1 MARAGLPGT
10 EEPVQRRLD
19 FRAVADPA
27 QFGHDRLGHLLSDRL
42 LKVPRFQ
49 RRYSWQEEHV
59 ADYWADIDRARGAG
73 DAYFMGTIVLASDA
87 DGDNR
92 KLIIDG
98 QQRITTTAILFVA
111 VRDRLREL
119 DQPRAAQ
126 SVEDTHLSDY
136 VLSEE
141 QTVAKLTLSP
151 ADYPTFSALLDGR
164 TADSA
169 PDPVANCYTQLK
181 NYVDE
186 LAPTHS
192 EYRKLI
198 DLVNYLDKDVQ
209 VLLAVAT
216 GLPEA
221 YVIFETLNDR
231 GADLT
236 TADLLKNY
244 LFSQAGTQG
253 IAHAESTWTRL
264 TGRFDKP
271 DDFVKFL
278 RFEYMSRKGR
288 ITNRGLYK
296 ALQADIGHGAGHVRS
311 YLERLEKA
319 LQRYAA
325 LREPDDAS
333 WSSQAIEVKDS
344 LLAFRRFGFEAST
357 PLLLAAFATWSHS
370 NATRFVDVVAN
381 WSVRSW
387 MAGTLGGGV
396 AESAF
401 CDAAV
406 AVARKKAK
414 TADDARSHMKE
425 LVPDDAAFR
434 QAFMGYG
441 AITTTRAKYLLA
453 RLERQH
459 LTELGQQTD
468 AMPDW
473 SSKSVSVE
481 HIFARSSKR
490 TAFDSEEAFEKF
502 SLIRDQ
508 LQNLTLLERTLNG
521 GLEDKPFQQKVGTY
535 GQSAFAL
542 TRELKGHG
550 DWTFVEANAR
560 AEVLAGLAVK
570 AWPR

>member
-1 MARAGLPGT
+1 M
-10 EEPVQRRLD
+10 
-19 FRAVADPA
+19 AVADPA
-27 QFGHDRLGHLLSDRL
+27 QFDHDRLGHLLSDRL

-49 RRYSWQEEHV
+49 RRYSWQQDHV
-59 ADYWADIDRARGAG
+59 AEYWTDIARARLAG
-73 DAYFMGTIVLASDA
+73 DAYFMGTVVLASDA
-87 DGDNR
+87 EGDNR

-98 QQRITTTAILFVA
+98 QQRIATTAILFVA
-111 VRDRLREL
+111 VRDRLRDL
-119 DQPRAAQ
+119 GQDRAAQ

-136 VLSEE
+136 VLTEE

-151 ADYPTFSALLDGR
+151 DDHPTFSSLLEGR
-164 TADSA
+164 LADL
-169 PDPVANCYTQLK
+169 PQDPVFRCYTQIKL
-181 NYVDE
+181 YVAE
-186 LAPTHS
+186 LAPTDS
-192 EYRKLI
+192 DYRKLI
-198 DLVNYLDKDVQ
+198 DLVNYLDKEVQ

-244 LFSQAGTQG
+244 LFSQAGAQG
-253 IAHAESTWTRL
+253 ISHAESTWTRL

-278 RFEYMSRKGR
+278 RYEYMSRNGR
-288 ITNRGLYK
+288 VTNRGLYK
-296 ALQADIGHGAGHVRS
+296 ALQADIGYGAGPVRS

-319 LQRYAA
+319 LQRYVA

-357 PLLLAAFATWSHS
+357 PLLLAAFATWTHS
-370 NATRFVDVVAN
+370 NATRFVDVVAS
-381 WSVRSW
+381 WSVRAW

-406 AVARKKAK
+406 AVARKSAK
-414 TADDARSHMKE
+414 TADDARSHMKD
-425 LVPDDAAFR
+425 LVPDDVAFR
-434 QAFMGYG
+434 QAFTAYG

-459 LTELGQQTD
+459 LKDLGQQTD

-490 TAFDSEEAFEKF
+490 SAFDSYEAFEQF
-502 SLIRDQ
+502 SVIRDQ

-521 GLEDKPFQQKVGTY
+521 GLEDKPFRKKVATY
-535 GQSAFAL
+535 GQSAFVL
-542 TRELKGHG
+542 TRNLNEHSA
-550 DWTFVEANAR
+550 WTFAEANAR
-560 AEVLAGLAVK
+560 ADVLAGLAVK

>member
-1 MARAGLPGT
+1 M
-10 EEPVQRRLD
+10 
-19 FRAVADPA
+19 ADPA
-27 QFGHDRLGHLLSDRL
+27 QFDHDRLGHLLSDRL

-59 ADYWADIDRARGAG
+59 AEYWTDIERARSAG
-73 DAYFMGTIVLASDA
+73 DAYFMGTVVLASDA

-111 VRDRLREL
+111 VRDRLREF
-119 DQPRAAQ
+119 DQERAAQ

-136 VLSEE
+136 VLNEE

-151 ADYPTFSALLDGR
+151 DDHPTFSSLLEGR
-164 TADSA
+164 AVDLA
-169 PDPVANCYTQLK
+169 HDPVANCYTQLK
-181 NYVDE
+181 RYVDE
-186 LAPTHS
+186 LAPTDS
-192 EYRKLI
+192 DYRKLI
-198 DLVNYLDKDVQ
+198 DLVNYLDTDVQ

-264 TGRFDKP
+264 NGRFDKP
-271 DDFVKFL
+271 EDFVKFL
-278 RFEYMSRKGR
+278 RYEYMSRKGR
-288 ITNRGLYK
+288 VTNRGLYK
-296 ALQADIGHGAGHVRS
+296 ALQADIGHRAEQVRS
-311 YLERLEKA
+311 YLESLEKA
-319 LQRYAA
+319 LHRYVA

-357 PLLLAAFATWSHS
+357 PLLLAAFATWTHS
-370 NATRFVDVVAN
+370 DATRFVDVVAN
-381 WSVRSW
+381 WSVRAW

-406 AVARKKAK
+406 AVSQKKAK
-414 TADDARSHMKE
+414 TADEVRSNMKD

-434 QAFMGYG
+434 QAFTGYG

-459 LTELGQQTD
+459 LTDLRQQTD

-473 SSKSVSVE
+473 SSKNVSVE
-481 HIFARSSKR
+481 HIFAKSSKR
-490 TAFDSEEAFEKF
+490 TAFESDEEFEQF

-521 GLEDKPFQQKVGTY
+521 ELEDKPFQQKVDTY
-535 GQSAFAL
+535 GKSAFAL
-542 TRELKGHG
+542 TRELKEHG
-550 DWTFVEANAR
+550 AWTFAEANAR
-560 AEVLAGLAVK
+560 ADVLAGLAVK

>member
-1 MARAGLPGT
+1 VARGACRG
-10 EEPVQRRLD
+10 E
-19 FRAVADPA
+19 
-27 QFGHDRLGHLLSDRL
+27 
-42 LKVPRFQ
+42 
-49 RRYSWQEEHV
+49 
-59 ADYWADIDRARGAG
+59 YWTDIERARGAG
-73 DAYFMGTIVLASDA
+73 DAYFMGTVVLASDA

-98 QQRITTTAILFVA
+98 QQRITTTAILFVV
-111 VRDRLREL
+111 VRDRLREFGQ
-119 DQPRAAQ
+119 DRAAQ

-136 VLSEE
+136 VLTEE

-151 ADYPTFSALLDGR
+151 EDHPTFSSLLEGR
-164 TADSA
+164 TGDLAQG
-169 PDPVANCYTQLK
+169 PVTNCYNQLK
-181 NYVDE
+181 HYVDA
-186 LAPTHS
+186 LAPTDS
-192 EYRKLI
+192 DYRKLI
-198 DLVNYLDKDVQ
+198 ELVNYLDKDVQ

-244 LFSQAGTQG
+244 LFSQAGNQG
-253 IAHAESTWTRL
+253 ISHAENTWTRL

-271 DDFVKFL
+271 DDFVRFL
-278 RFEYMSRKGR
+278 RYEYMSRKGR

-296 ALQADIGHGAGHVRS
+296 ALQADIGHGAAPVRS

-319 LQRYAA
+319 LQRYVA

-357 PLLLAAFATWSHS
+357 PLLLAAFATWTHS
-370 NATRFVDVVAN
+370 DATRFVDVVAS
-381 WSVRSW
+381 WSVRAW
-387 MAGTLGGGV
+387 MAGALGGGV

-406 AVARKKAK
+406 AVAQKRAK
-414 TADDARSHMKE
+414 TADDARSHMKD
-425 LVPDDAAFR
+425 LVPDDSAFR
-434 QAFMGYG
+434 QAFMSYG

-459 LTELGQQTD
+459 LTDLGQQTD

-490 TAFDSEEAFEKF
+490 TEFDSDEAFEQF

-521 GLEDKPFQQKVGTY
+521 GLEDKPFSQKVETY

-542 TRELKGHG
+542 TREFSEHSA
-550 DWTFVEANAR
+550 WTFAEAKVR

>member
-1 MARAGLPGT
+1 MLKHEYRIVA
-10 EEPVQRRLD
+10 LD
-19 FRAVADPA
+19 FVAMADPA
-27 QFGHDRLGHLLSDRL
+27 QFDHDRLGHLLSDRL

-59 ADYWADIDRARGAG
+59 AEYWTDIERARGAG
-73 DAYFMGTIVLASDA
+73 DAYFMGTVVLASDA

-111 VRDRLREL
+111 VRDRLREFE
-119 DQPRAAQ
+119 QKRAAQ

-136 VLSEE
+136 VLTEE

-151 ADYPTFSALLDGR
+151 EDHPTFSSLLEGR
-164 TADSA
+164 AGDLA
-169 PDPVANCYTQLK
+169 QGPVANCYNQLK
-181 NYVDE
+181 HYVDD
-186 LAPTHS
+186 LAPTDS
-192 EYRKLI
+192 DYRKLI
-198 DLVNYLDKDVQ
+198 ELVNYLDKDVQ

-244 LFSQAGTQG
+244 LFSQAGNQG
-253 IAHAESTWTRL
+253 ISHAENTWTRL

-271 DDFVKFL
+271 DDFVRFL
-278 RFEYMSRKGR
+278 RYEYMSRKGR

-296 ALQADIGHGAGHVRS
+296 ALQADIGHGAGPVRS
-311 YLERLEKA
+311 YLERLEIA
-319 LQRYAA
+319 LQRYVA

-333 WSSQAIEVKDS
+333 WSSQSIEVKDS

-357 PLLLAAFATWSHS
+357 PLLLAAFATWTHS
-370 NATRFVDVVAN
+370 DATRFVDVVAS
-381 WSVRSW
+381 WSVRAW
-387 MAGTLGGGV
+387 MAGALGGGV

-406 AVARKKAK
+406 AVAQKRAK
-414 TADDARSHMKE
+414 TSDDARSHMKD

-459 LTELGQQTD
+459 LTDLGQQTD

-490 TAFDSEEAFEKF
+490 TEFDSDEAFEQF

-521 GLEDKPFQQKVGTY
+521 GLENKPFSQKVDTY

-542 TRELKGHG
+542 TREFSEHSA
-550 DWTFVEANAR
+550 WTFAEAKVR